1 MRGGA
6 HREIMMNCGKAE
18 GDKVRVQ
25 VKEGGREREE
35 KNRHTG
41 GEYGEGKKAPA
52 LPKQ

>member
-25 VKEGGREREE
+25 VTEGGRERRGE
-35 KNRHTG
+35 K
-41 GEYGEGKKAPA
+41 
-52 LPKQ
+52 